1 MAYRYTLG
9 DLRQSDEIRV
19 VAGVDATGTEFVSMA
34 NQAMRRLMDRG
45 NWFGTEQILHICAY
59 NGCLTWPR
67 IVQTV
72 LGIRSHCGG
81 GIEIKNNW
89 WQILGPKGC
98 GEHFRFDHTMMDNDF
113 SPCFNNITGGFKEL
127 RVFPTV
133 LEDVGKQIT
142 IYGLDS
148 NNNRLQQKVNG
159 VWQPG
164 LTVKIGNPYG
174 TTLPTFV
181 SKITQ
186 IVKDRT
192 QSQVQ
197 LFEYDAPSNTM
208 RDLAFWSSDETHPR
222 YRRSIVHNMQ
232 HIGGCTTPPD
242 NLKIHSFDA
251 IVKVAFVPVHDDY
264 DFLAIDDFTA
274 LGFMFAAIRLEQ
286 ANQDQAA
293 EIKIRKAIQ
302 QLNFVD
308 RNSTPAEQM
317 VVQVAPV
324 GHGICNPI

>member
-1 MAYRYTLG
+1 MYLRQLK
-9 DLRQSDEIRV
+9 DLRESDEIRS
-19 VAGVDATGTEFVSMA
+19 VAGVDANATEFRSMA
-34 NQAMRRLMDRG
+34 NQACRRLIDRG

-81 GIEIKNNW
+81 QIDIRNNW
-89 WQILGPKGC
+89 WQILGPLGC
-98 GEHFRFDHTMMDNDF
+98 DEHFRFDHTMMDNDF
-113 SPCFNNITGGFKEL
+113 SPLFNNITGGFKEI

-142 IYGLDS
+142 VFGTDS
-148 NNNRLQQKVNG
+148 NNNMLQQKVSG

-164 LTVKIGNPYG
+164 LTIKIGNPYG
-174 TTLPTFV
+174 SSLPTFI
-181 SKITQ
+181 SKIDKV
-186 IVKDRT
+186 VKDRT

-197 LFEYDAPSNTM
+197 LYEYDATSQTL

-222 YRRSIVHNMQ
+222 YRRSIVRNMQ
-232 HIGGCTTPPD
+232 YMGGCPSQPD
-242 NLKIHSFDA
+242 GLKIHKFDA
-251 IVKVAFVPVHDDY
+251 LVKLAFIPVHNDY

-274 LGFMFAAIRLEQ
+274 LAFMFAAIRLEQ
-286 ANQDQAA
+286 ANEDQAA
-293 EIKIRKAIQ
+293 EVKIRKAIE

-308 RNSTPAEQM
+308 RNSTPYQQT
-317 VVQVAPV
+317 VVRIAPV
-324 GHGICNPI
+324 GIGIANPI